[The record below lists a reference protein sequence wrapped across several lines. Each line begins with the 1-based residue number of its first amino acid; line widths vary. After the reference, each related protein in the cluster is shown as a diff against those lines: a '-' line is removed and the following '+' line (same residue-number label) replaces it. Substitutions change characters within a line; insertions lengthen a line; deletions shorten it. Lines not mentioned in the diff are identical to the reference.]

1 MKICEA
7 KVEDAPIVLQ
17 IQKEAYISEAELHN
31 DFNIPP
37 LTQSLAELE
46 SEFNNKCILKVV
58 LNDQIVGSGQVKL
71 NGSTSHIGRM
81 AVKSNFKGQG
91 IGSKLLSALEQF
103 YPEANRVEL
112 FTGINSQ
119 ANLSMYERRG
129 YQRIKEETLGKT
141 TVVFL
146 GKGLNTANKKINK
159 DT

>member
-17 IQKEAYISEAELHN
+17 IQKAAYISEAELHN
-31 DFNIPP
+31 DFNIAP

-58 LNDQIVGSGQVKL
+58 INDQIVGSGQVRL
-71 NGSTSHIGRM
+71 NGSTSYIGRM
-81 AVKSNFKGQG
+81 AVKNNFKGLG

-112 FTGINSQ
+112 FTGINSK
-119 ANLSMYERRG
+119 ANLGMYERRG
-129 YQRIKEETLGKT
+129 YRRIKEETLGKT

-146 GKGLNTANKKINK
+146 DKALNTANKKINK

>member
-1 MKICEA
+1 MEILEA
-7 KVEDAPIVLQ
+7 NIEDAPIILQ

-46 SEFNNKCILKVV
+46 SEFNDKCVLKVI
-58 LNDQIVGSGQVKL
+58 LNEQIIGSGQVKL
-71 NGSTSHIGRM
+71 NGTTSHIGRM
-81 AVKSNFKGQG
+81 AVKTNFKGMG

-103 YPEANRVEL
+103 YPEAHKVEL
-112 FTGINSQ
+112 FTGIHSK

-129 YQRIKEETLGKT
+129 YRRIKEESLGKT

-146 GKGLNTANKKINK
+146 GKSLNAANKQINQDK
-159 DT
+159 

>member
-1 MKICEA
+1 MEICEA
-7 KVEDAPIVLQ
+7 KVEDAPIILQ
-17 IQKEAYISEAELHN
+17 IQKEAYISEAEWHN

-46 SEFNNKCILKVV
+46 CEFNHKYILKVV
-58 LNDQIVGSGQVKL
+58 LNEQIVGSGQVKL
-71 NGSTSHIGRM
+71 IESTCHIGRM
-81 AVKSNFKGQG
+81 AVKNDFKGLG
-91 IGSKLLSALEQF
+91 IGSKLLSALELA

-119 ANLSMYERRG
+119 ANLKMYERRG
-129 YQRIKEETLGKT
+129 YIRIKEETLGKT

-146 GKGLNTANKKINK
+146 GKALNTANKKINK

>member
-46 SEFNNKCILKVV
+46 SEFNDKCVLKVI
-58 LNDQIVGSGQVKL
+58 LNEQIIGSGQVKL
-71 NGSTSHIGRM
+71 NGTTSHIGRM
-81 AVKSNFKGQG
+81 AVKTNFKGMG
-91 IGSKLLSALEQF
+91 VGSKLLSALEQF

-112 FTGINSQ
+112 FTIMES
-119 ANLSMYERRG
+119 
-129 YQRIKEETLGKT
+129 
-141 TVVFL
+141 
-146 GKGLNTANKKINK
+146 
-159 DT
+159 